1 MYFASQVLER
11 QVHLLEHLDRATLVV
26 LVENP
31 RLETFCPQ
39 VKSKLISFLSSKKLR
54 HNSSGINNK
63 QQSSV
68 RFQVEIDG
76 RDTFPN
82 SQTSQDFKK
91 QWDMFHNLLRNWKTT
106 NGDFSD
112 SHVSSSKNV
121 DFSTEVVKLLTLQ
134 ENPINM
140 QHFAR

>member
-1 MYFASQVLER
+1 MHCDWR
-11 QVHLLEHLDRATLVV
+11 HNTRGIHGCDR
-26 LVENP
+26 VEFIG
-31 RLETFCPQ
+31 R
-39 VKSKLISFLSSKKLR
+39 KSKLISFLSCKKLR
-54 HNSSGINNK
+54 HNSRGLINNV
-63 QQSSV
+63 QHTSAV
-68 RFQVEIDG
+68 RFQVENDG
-76 RDTFPN
+76 RHTFPN
-82 SQTSQDFKK
+82 SQTFQDFKK